1 MRQFPN
7 TRMGVDQGDEV
18 IFSDFE
24 DGGEMWTGKGPRSR
38 HKAVTFAEPFRNA
51 PVVHVA
57 LSLWD
62 VDSDTNVRAELRA
75 EEITER
81 GFDLVFSTW
90 GDTRVARVRISWLA
104 IGELPHPDDWELY

>member
-1 MRQFPN
+1 
-7 TRMGVDQGDEV
+7 MGVDQGDEV

-24 DGGEMWTGKGPRSR
+24 DGGAMWTGKGSRSR
-38 HKAVTFAEPFRNA
+38 HKAVKFAEPFRNE

-75 EEITER
+75 EDITEC
-81 GFDLVFSTW
+81 GFNLVFSTW

-104 IGELPHPDDWELY
+104 IGEMPHPDDWELY